1 MTQQLKPF
9 YITTPIY
16 YVNARPHLGHV
27 YTTILADTL
36 ARHHRQ
42 RGQDTFFLTGTDEHG
57 QKIER
62 AAADKGLPVKDHV
75 DGIVAEFKEMFDR
88 FGLQPDHWIRT
99 THEYHKQ
106 GSQELFR
113 RVQKNGFIYKGE
125 YEGWYCTE
133 CGEFK
138 EETTPGEAPWCE
150 QHERPAERVA
160 ESSYFFKLSEFQDRL
175 LKFYAEHPDFIQPE
189 ARRNEVISFVS
200 SGLKDLSVSR
210 VSVKWG
216 IPVPDDPD
224 HTLYVW
230 FDALSN
236 YITALGFGNDAR
248 GGFEEFWPVAIHL
261 VGKDIL
267 RFHAVYWP
275 AFLLAA
281 DVAPPQRVF
290 AHGMWLSK
298 GRKMSKSLGNAIDLS
313 ILLQFF
319 TCEQVRFFCLRE
331 MSYGQDGDFTYEAL
345 IDRVNG
351 DLAAGWGN
359 LISRTLTMVRNSC
372 GGVLPN
378 IPADASADAVEA
390 IEVLKVK
397 FAENEKAFAAELDR
411 IATGRAMELVLELVG
426 TVDKYLSNYAPWK
439 LAKDE
444 SARPLLLT
452 VLNTAV
458 EGLRHITVLMAC
470 AMPDAATEVWKQLGL
485 VGSPADYNPQ
495 ALHWESLPE
504 HTHIGE
510 LKGLFPRLNKEKVM
524 AEIQEEVNK
533 QAEAKKA
540 IAPASEPQAPAA
552 PVAEAAPVPTAPV
565 AEAAPAE
572 EKGYITIDD
581 FVKVE
586 LRVGQVLEAERI
598 PKADKLLKLQVDLA
612 EEKPRQILAGI
623 AQYYEPE
630 ALVGRKIVV
639 VANLAPRKMRGLES
653 QGMLLAASIGSEGRP
668 VLATFTEEVPNG
680 ARLK

>member
-1 MTQQLKPF
+1 
-9 YITTPIY
+9 
-16 YVNARPHLGHV
+16 
-27 YTTILADTL
+27 
-36 ARHHRQ
+36 
-42 RGQDTFFLTGTDEHG
+42 
-57 QKIER
+57 
-62 AAADKGLPVKDHV
+62 
-75 DGIVAEFKEMFDR
+75 
-88 FGLQPDHWIRT
+88 
-99 THEYHKQ
+99 
-106 GSQELFR
+106 
-113 RVQKNGFIYKGE
+113 
-125 YEGWYCTE
+125 
-133 CGEFK
+133 
-138 EETTPGEAPWCE
+138 
-150 QHERPAERVA
+150 
-160 ESSYFFKLSEFQDRL
+160 
-175 LKFYAEHPDFIQPE
+175 
-189 ARRNEVISFVS
+189 
-200 SGLKDLSVSR
+200 
-210 VSVKWG
+210 
-216 IPVPDDPD
+216 
-224 HTLYVW
+224 
-230 FDALSN
+230 
-236 YITALGFGNDAR
+236 
-248 GGFEEFWPVAIHL
+248 

-281 DVAPPQRVF
+281 DVPPPQRVF

-298 GRKMSKSLGNAIDLS
+298 GRKMSKTLKNTIDLS

-319 TCEQVRFFCLRE
+319 TREQVRFFCLRE

-345 IDRVNG
+345 IDRING

-378 IPADASADAVEA
+378 IPADAPADAVEA
-390 IEVLKVK
+390 IEAVKVK
-397 FAENEKAFAAELDR
+397 FAENERDFAAELDR

-426 TVDKYLSNYAPWK
+426 TLDKYLSHYAPWK

-485 VGSPADYNPQ
+485 AGSPADYNPQ

-533 QAEAKKA
+533 QSL
-540 IAPASEPQAPAA
+540 IAGASTDGEQQTPVA
-552 PVAEAAPVPTAPV
+552 PVAEAAPVATAPV